1 MEDCFRDD
9 VIVNNIMQ
17 YIWCKCS
24 IYEEQC
30 VVACQILDT
39 VSIFLVFVDKVVSF
53 CVLRLC

>member
-1 MEDCFRDD
+1 
-9 VIVNNIMQ
+9 
-17 YIWCKCS
+17 
-24 IYEEQC
+24 